1 MRSEKPRVVVAED
14 HRDMREM
21 IVKILQRDFDVVT
34 SVKTGPAAIEATNS
48 LNPDVLVVD
57 VRMHGL
63 DGADVVK
70 RLMDLGSK
78 AKIVFVSVSM
88 DPAQIALCLAARG
101 AACVSKMRMA
111 SELTVAVRKVLSGEM
126 FVSVM

>member
-88 DPAQIALCLAARG
+88 DPAQIALCLAAGG
-101 AACVSKMRMA
+101 AAYVSKMRMA
-111 SELTVAVRKVLSGEM
+111 SELTVASAEGA
-126 FVSVM
+126 